1 LAGWNVDN
9 FFVAPSEGGKAYQLY
24 IEGDVDLAALAAA
37 VDERLQA
44 AHALYANL
52 RRNDVALGPLVATRI
67 PPGTIQRFVGGN
79 RQFGQGKFL
88 HLYDTREIPEQI
100 LRCR

>member
-1 LAGWNVDN
+1 V
-9 FFVAPSEGGKAYQLY
+9 
-24 IEGDVDLAALAAA
+24 EGDVDMEALAPL
-37 VDERLQA
+37 VDQRLQA

-67 PPGTIQRFVGGN
+67 PAGTIQRFVGAN

-88 HLYDTREIPEQI
+88 HLYDTREVPDRI
-100 LRCR
+100 LARGV